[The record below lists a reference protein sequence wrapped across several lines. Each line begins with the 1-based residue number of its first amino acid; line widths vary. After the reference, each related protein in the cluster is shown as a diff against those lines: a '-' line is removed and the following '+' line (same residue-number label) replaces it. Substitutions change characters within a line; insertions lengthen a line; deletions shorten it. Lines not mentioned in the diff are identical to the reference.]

1 MGVGSNPTSDTF
13 FCSLLI
19 LIQNDKRTVRQR
31 GIEPRSTAWKATM
44 LTITPLTPL
53 AFMGHKTRTNVI
65 QILLTK
71 AHHLSVL
78 SFTVVMY
85 CHFNSFAYWCN
96 GKNILMTTKFYWHR
110 SKCVIKEYSRL
121 SCSIDCYNMNQKS
134 FQLRKIYHFLLLWRL
149 NLKQTWERRN
159 DWIQSAVHLLFLFI
173 THKSFAFY

>member
-1 MGVGSNPTSDTF
+1 MLQSPLSGWPSGLRRQTHGRDPSATKVAESILVHKCGRGFKSHSWHLF
-13 FCSLLI
+13 FFHIPLNGDLNKKKTKGK
-19 LIQNDKRTVRQR
+19 LRQR

-110 SKCVIKEYSRL
+110 SKCVIKE
-121 SCSIDCYNMNQKS
+121 
-134 FQLRKIYHFLLLWRL
+134 
-149 NLKQTWERRN
+149 
-159 DWIQSAVHLLFLFI
+159 
-173 THKSFAFY
+173 

>member
-1 MGVGSNPTSDTF
+1 MHLRVFWSTNVGVGSNPTSDKNF
-13 FCSLLI
+13 ASNILLSLLDCQKW
-19 LIQNDKRTVRQR
+19 LRQR

-53 AFMGHKTRTNVI
+53 AFMGYKTRTNVI

-85 CHFNSFAYWCN
+85 CHFKSFAYWCN

-149 NLKQTWERRN
+149 N
-159 DWIQSAVHLLFLFI
+159 
-173 THKSFAFY
+173 

>member
-1 MGVGSNPTSDTF
+1 MSGWPSGLRRQTQGWVPVINSWSREFWSTDVGVGSNPTSDTF

-53 AFMGHKTRTNVI
+53 AFIGHKTRTNVI

-85 CHFNSFAYWCN
+85 CHFKSFAYWCN

-110 SKCVIKEYSRL
+110 SKC
-121 SCSIDCYNMNQKS
+121 
-134 FQLRKIYHFLLLWRL
+134 LL
-149 NLKQTWERRN
+149 K
-159 DWIQSAVHLLFLFI
+159 
-173 THKSFAFY
+173 